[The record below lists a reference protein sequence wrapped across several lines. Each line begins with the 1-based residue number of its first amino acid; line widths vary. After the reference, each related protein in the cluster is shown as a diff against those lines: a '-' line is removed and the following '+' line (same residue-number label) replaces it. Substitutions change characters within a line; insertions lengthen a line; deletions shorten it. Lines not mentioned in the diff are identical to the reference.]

1 MVKTEHGEFGTP
13 VFMPVGTQG
22 TVKAVSP
29 EDMHDVGVEI
39 LLANTYHLYLR
50 PGHRIIDRLGKLH
63 RFMSWNAPILTDSG
77 GFQVFSL
84 SKLRRISEEG
94 VTFQSHIDGSTHF
107 IGPVEAMT
115 IQQALGADIGMAFD
129 ECVRY
134 PADYEY
140 VANSVRLTSRWARTC
155 IEHRRDA
162 NQALFGIVQG
172 GMYLDQRE
180 RSARDLVGLDFD
192 GYALGGLAVGE
203 DRETRSTIVQETVTF
218 LPPERPIYLMGVG
231 KPLDIIQAVA
241 SGVDMFDCVL
251 PTRNARNGALFT
263 RRGMIAIKNA
273 RYREDESPVDEQCGC
288 YTCSHYSRAY
298 LRHLFMAKELL
309 AYRLNTIH
317 NLSYYMDLMRDIR
330 RAIQE
335 RRFTDFLECFDH
347 KAGE

>member
-1 MVKTEHGEFGTP
+1 
-13 VFMPVGTQG
+13 MPVGTQG
-22 TVKAVSP
+22 AVKAVSP
-29 EDMHDVGVEI
+29 EEMRDVGVEI

-63 RFMSWNAPILTDSG
+63 RFMNWNAPILTDSG

-84 SKLRRISEEG
+84 SNLRRISKEG

-107 IGPVEAMT
+107 IGPTEAMT
-115 IQQALGADIGMAFD
+115 IQQALGADIVMAFD
-129 ECVRY
+129 ECVQY

-140 VANSVRLTSRWARTC
+140 VSNSVRLTSRWARTC
-155 IEHRRDA
+155 IDHRQDA

-172 GMYLDQRE
+172 GMYLDLRE
-180 RSARDLVGLDFD
+180 QSARDLVSLDFD

-203 DRETRSTIVQETVTF
+203 DRETRSTIVRETVTF
-218 LPPERPIYLMGVG
+218 LPTERPIYLMGVG
-231 KPLDIIQAVA
+231 KPQDIIQAVG

-273 RYREDESPVDEQCGC
+273 CYREDESPIDERCGC

-309 AYRLNTIH
+309 GYRLSTIH
-317 NLSYYMDLMRDIR
+317 NLAYYMHLMRDIR

-335 RRFTDFLECFDH
+335 NSFADFLESFDRD
-347 KAGE
+347 ADE